1 MLSQENIIE
10 QIQEVLEL
18 VRPKFWLH
26 GGNIELVKFVDGIV
40 YVRLSGSCDGCPS
53 SIYTLT
59 LLVESELKREVCQVT
74 KVIEISD

>member
-1 MLSQENIIE
+1 MLHEEQIIE

-26 GGNIELVKFVDGIV
+26 GGNLEFVKFVDGVV
-40 YVRLSGSCDGCPS
+40 YVRLFGSCDGCPS

>member
-1 MLSQENIIE
+1 MLSQEQIIE
-10 QIQEVLEL
+10 QIQEVLEV

-26 GGNIELVKFVDGIV
+26 GGNIEFVKFVDGIV

-74 KVIEISD
+74 KVIEVSE

>member
-1 MLSQENIIE
+1 MLNQEQIVE
-10 QIQEVLEL
+10 QIQEVLESI
-18 VRPKFWLH
+18 RPKFWLH
-26 GGNIELVKFVDGIV
+26 GGNIEFIKFVDGVV

-74 KVIEISD
+74 KVIEISN